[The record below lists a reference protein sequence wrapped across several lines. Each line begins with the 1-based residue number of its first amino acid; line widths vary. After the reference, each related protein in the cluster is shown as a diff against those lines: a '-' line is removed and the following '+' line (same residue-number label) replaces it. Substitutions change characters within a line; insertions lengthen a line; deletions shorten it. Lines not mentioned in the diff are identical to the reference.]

1 MHPIHQLKKPP
12 MKFNSVFHS
21 CYFKLCWITLRM
33 NQCVPNT
40 AVGGVSGCI
49 MSITKKATSS
59 YSSDPIKKKVLIRG
73 IAKGIDY

>member
-1 MHPIHQLKKPP
+1 
-12 MKFNSVFHS
+12 
-21 CYFKLCWITLRM
+21 M